1 MMSIVKRILFPILF
15 FSFLSLTSLAAKTK
29 IERLEP
35 EFWWIGMENPNLQL
49 LIYGQE
55 IGDYKATLDYPGVT
69 IQSVQ
74 NVENVNYL
82 FVNLQID
89 KSAKA
94 GKFDI
99 TLTNSKGKELKYQ
112 YELKE
117 RRKNSSNRKGFNS
130 SDVIYLLMPD
140 RFANGNPENDS
151 VDGLTEKADRAN
163 FDGRHGGDI
172 QGIINKLDY
181 LQDLGITTLWS
192 TPFLED
198 NEEKGSYHS
207 YAISDY
213 YNIDARYGGNEAYL
227 KLSKECKKRGIKLIK
242 DMVFNHCASAHWWMK
257 DLPQK
262 DWVHLHDEYTNSNHR
277 KSTLLDPHASQVD
290 KIKFS
295 DGWFDKSMP
304 DLNQQNELLMTY
316 LIQNSIWWVEYA
328 DLDGIRMDTHPYND
342 PQEMSK
348 WGKAL
353 LKEYPHLNIVGETW
367 YKNAADIAYW
377 QKDALNADGYN
388 SNLPCVMDFQL
399 FFAMEKAF
407 LEPQQWENGVVRL
420 YNSLAADYLY
430 KDLNN
435 IMIFTENH
443 DTDRIMSTLDGDLDK
458 FKLMNTFLM
467 TTRGIPQIYAGIEI
481 LMEGKKSDGDGKMRI
496 DFPGGW
502 EGDGRNAFTTDGR
515 TNKENDAFNF
525 LQKLLQWRKVNPV
538 VHTGKLKHYIPEND
552 VYVYF
557 RFNNEK
563 TVMIVLNNGS
573 EKQELSLDR
582 FSENIKDFTKGYDIL
597 SEQTIQFS
605 NGKLRLNGN
614 TSMVLEL
621 K

>member
-1 MMSIVKRILFPILF
+1 MSAVKKSFFPILF
-15 FSFLSLTSLAAKTK
+15 FSFLNLTSFAIKSK
-29 IERLEP
+29 IEKLEP
-35 EFWWIGMENPNLQL
+35 AFWWVGMENPNLQL
-49 LIYGQE
+49 LVYGQN
-55 IGDYKATLDYPGVT
+55 IGEYQATLDYPGVRLK
-69 IQSVQ
+69 VVN
-74 NVENVNYL
+74 NVENQNYL
-82 FVNLQID
+82 FVDLFID

-99 TLTNSKGKELKYQ
+99 TFTNQKGQELVYQ

-117 RRKNSSNRKGFNS
+117 RRKNSAKRKGFDS
-130 SDVIYLLMPD
+130 SDVMYLLMSD

-151 VDGLTEKADRAN
+151 VDGLAEKADRN
-163 FDGRHGGDI
+163 NYDGRHGGDI

-181 LQDLGITTLWS
+181 LQGLGITALWN
-192 TPFLED
+192 TPLLED
-198 NEEKGSYHS
+198 NEERGSYHT

-213 YNIDARYGGNEAYL
+213 YNVDARFGGNEAYL
-227 KLSKECKKRGIKLIK
+227 ELSKECKKRGIKLIQ

-257 DLPQK
+257 DLPQN

-277 KSTLLDPHASQVD
+277 KSTLLDPHAAKKD
-290 KIKFS
+290 KIQFS

-304 DLNQQNELLMTY
+304 DLNQQNELLLTY

-342 PQEMSK
+342 PQGMSK
-348 WGKAL
+348 WGEAL
-353 LKEYPHLNIVGETW
+353 LKEYPYLNIVGETW

-388 SNLPCVMDFQL
+388 SYLPCVMDFQL

-407 LEPQQWENGVVRL
+407 LEPQEWENGVVRL
-420 YNSLAADYLY
+420 YKSLAADYLY
-430 KDLNN
+430 KDINN
-435 IMIFTENH
+435 ILIFAENH
-443 DTDRIMSTLDGDLDK
+443 DTQRIMTTLKGDINK

-502 EGDGRNAFTTDGR
+502 AGDERDAFTAEGR
-515 TNKENDAFNF
+515 TDKENEAFNF

-538 VHTGKLKHYIPEND
+538 IHTGKLTHYIPEND

-557 RFNNEK
+557 RSNDEK
-563 TVMIVLNNGS
+563 TVMVVINNG
-573 EKQELSLDR
+573 EKNQDLNLER
-582 FSENIKDFTKGYDIL
+582 FSENLKNFNKGYDIL
-597 SEQTIQFS
+597 SEKPMSIS
-605 NGKLRLNGN
+605 EGELKLTGN
-614 TSMVLEL
+614 TSMILEL
-621 K
+621 SK

>member
-1 MMSIVKRILFPILF
+1 MSAVKKSFFPILF
-15 FSFLSLTSLAAKTK
+15 FSFLNLTSFAVKSK
-29 IERLEP
+29 IEKLEP
-35 EFWWIGMENPNLQL
+35 AFWWVGMENPNLQL
-49 LIYGQE
+49 LVYGQN
-55 IGDYKATLDYPGVT
+55 IGEYQATLDYPGVRLK
-69 IQSVQ
+69 VVN
-74 NVENVNYL
+74 NVENQNYL
-82 FVNLQID
+82 FVDLFID

-99 TLTNSKGKELKYQ
+99 TFTNQKGQELVYQ

-117 RRKNSSNRKGFNS
+117 RRKNSAKRKGFDS
-130 SDVIYLLMPD
+130 SDVMYLLMPD

-151 VDGLTEKADRAN
+151 VDGLAEKVDRN
-163 FDGRHGGDI
+163 NYDGRHGGDI
-172 QGIINKLDY
+172 QGIISKLDY
-181 LQDLGITTLWS
+181 LQDLGITALWN
-192 TPFLED
+192 TPLLED
-198 NEEKGSYHS
+198 NEERGSYHT

-213 YNIDARYGGNEAYL
+213 YNVDARFGGNEAYL
-227 KLSKECKKRGIKLIK
+227 ELSKECKKRGIKLIQ

-257 DLPQK
+257 DLPQN

-277 KSTLLDPHASQVD
+277 KSTLLDPHAAKKD
-290 KIKFS
+290 KIQFS

-304 DLNQQNELLMTY
+304 DLNQQNELLLTY

-342 PQEMSK
+342 PQGMSK
-348 WGKAL
+348 WGEAL
-353 LKEYPHLNIVGETW
+353 LKEYPYLNIVGETW

-388 SNLPCVMDFQL
+388 SYLPCVMDFQL

-407 LEPQQWENGVVRL
+407 LEPQEWENGVVRL
-420 YNSLAADYLY
+420 YKSLAADYLY
-430 KDLNN
+430 KDINN
-435 IMIFTENH
+435 ILIFAENH
-443 DTDRIMSTLDGDLDK
+443 DTQRIMTTLKGDINK

-502 EGDGRNAFTTDGR
+502 AGDERDAFTAEGR
-515 TNKENDAFNF
+515 TDKENEAFNF

-538 VHTGKLKHYIPEND
+538 IHTGKLTHYIPEND

-557 RFNNEK
+557 RSNDEK
-563 TVMIVLNNGS
+563 TVMVVINNG
-573 EKQELSLDR
+573 EKNQDLNLER
-582 FSENIKDFTKGYDIL
+582 FSENLKNFNKGYDIL
-597 SEQTIQFS
+597 SEKAMNIS
-605 NGKLRLNGN
+605 EGELKLTGN
-614 TSMVLEL
+614 SSVILEL
-621 K
+621 SK

>member
-1 MMSIVKRILFPILF
+1 MV
-15 FSFLSLTSLAAKTK
+15 
-29 IERLEP
+29 
-35 EFWWIGMENPNLQL
+35 
-49 LIYGQE
+49 QE
-55 IGDYKATLDYPGVT
+55 CG
-69 IQSVQ
+69 
-74 NVENVNYL
+74 E
-82 FVNLQID
+82 
-89 KSAKA
+89 
-94 GKFDI
+94 
-99 TLTNSKGKELKYQ
+99 
-112 YELKE
+112 
-117 RRKNSSNRKGFNS
+117 
-130 SDVIYLLMPD
+130 
-140 RFANGNPENDS
+140 
-151 VDGLTEKADRAN
+151 
-163 FDGRHGGDI
+163 
-172 QGIINKLDY
+172 
-181 LQDLGITTLWS
+181 
-192 TPFLED
+192 
-198 NEEKGSYHS
+198 HS
-207 YAISDY
+207 
-213 YNIDARYGGNEAYL
+213 
-227 KLSKECKKRGIKLIK
+227 
-242 DMVFNHCASAHWWMK
+242 
-257 DLPQK
+257 
-262 DWVHLHDEYTNSNHR
+262 
-277 KSTLLDPHASQVD
+277 
-290 KIKFS
+290 
-295 DGWFDKSMP
+295 
-304 DLNQQNELLMTY
+304 
-316 LIQNSIWWVEYA
+316 
-328 DLDGIRMDTHPYND
+328 
-342 PQEMSK
+342 
-348 WGKAL
+348 
-353 LKEYPHLNIVGETW
+353 
-367 YKNAADIAYW
+367 YW
-377 QKDALNADGYN
+377 QKGALNADGYN
-388 SNLPCVMDFQL
+388 SYLPCVMDFQL
-399 FFAMEKAF
+399 FFVMEKAF

-435 IMIFTENH
+435 ILIFTENH

-502 EGDGRNAFTTDGR
+502 EEDGRNAFTTDGR